1 MLHESVRRKVVEV
14 SLALHRAGLIPLT
27 SGNVSAR
34 ASEEHIAITPRG
46 IPYELLKPEDVVLVG
61 LDGHVIEGSRTP
73 SSETPMH
80 TYLFRN
86 CSNVGAVVH
95 SHSVYSIAFSA
106 VGRSIPIISLE
117 GLVVKG
123 PVPVADYACAGTEK
137 QGEVALKAL
146 QGPPQVMGVLLRNH
160 GLLAVGANLDQAYQ
174 IAYRIELSAQIHF
187 LALQLGTPVALTDEQ
202 LDEVRRVYL
211 NK

>member
-1 MLHESVRRKVVEV
+1 MLYETVRQKVVQT
-14 SLALHRAGLIPLT
+14 SRSLHRAGLIPLT

-34 ASEEHIAITPRG
+34 ASAEHIAITPRA
-46 IPYELLKPEDVVLVG
+46 IPYEQLKPEDVVVVG
-61 LDGHVIEGSRTP
+61 FDGCVVEGSRTP

-86 CSNVGAVVH
+86 CPEVNAVVH
-95 SHSVYSIAFSA
+95 SHSVHSIAFSA

-123 PVPVADYACAGTEK
+123 PVPVADYACPGTEE
-137 QGEVALKAL
+137 QGRTALKAL
-146 QGPPQVMGVLLRNH
+146 QGPPEVTGVLLRNH
-160 GLLAVGANLDQAYQ
+160 GLLAVGADLDKAYQ
-174 IAYRIELSAQIHF
+174 IAYRIELSAHIYF
-187 LALQLGTPVALTDEQ
+187 LSLQLGTPTALTDEQ
-202 LDEVRRVYL
+202 LDEIRRVYL

>member
-1 MLHESVRRKVVEV
+1 MLYESVRRKVVEV
-14 SLALHRAGLIPLT
+14 SLALHRVGLIPLT

-34 ASEEHIAITPRG
+34 ASAEHIAITPRG
-46 IPYELLKPEDVVLVG
+46 IPYELLKPEDIVLVG
-61 LDGHVIEGSRTP
+61 LDGHVIEGERTP

-80 TYLFRN
+80 TYLFRT
-86 CSNVGAVVH
+86 CPDIGAIVH
-95 SHSVYSIAFSA
+95 SHSIHSIAFSA

-123 PVPVADYACAGTEK
+123 PVPVADYACPGTEK
-137 QGEVALKAL
+137 QGEAALKAL
-146 QGPPQVMGVLLRNH
+146 QGPPQVMGTLLRNH

-174 IAYRIELSAQIHF
+174 IAYRIELSAQIYF
-187 LALQLGTPVALTDEQ
+187 LSLQLGTPVALTDEQ
-202 LDEVRRVYL
+202 LDEIRRVYL